1 MAGFFGFFDYTK
13 PGKGVS
19 KEDVDKKGLSLYF
32 DIFFRRFWKI
42 VTLNLIYILFSV
54 PAIIIAWFMSTYAV
68 SWLAAIAGIDLT
80 QEMVNGLSLLSAF
93 VTVIFLLLTGSGPAS
108 AGMTYVLR
116 KYVNDTH
123 SWVWSDFIDNFKS
136 NFRQGMA
143 VYVINVLVSV
153 LCTVSVV
160 FYSYA
165 MQGVMA
171 VALRTIMLLFA
182 AMFVMCQM
190 YTYQLM
196 VSFELKLK
204 DIYKNSFILL
214 MARLPWNILA
224 AAVTVLLIYAVSSI
238 SMSVPIAGIAVIGTL
253 FYTVITF
260 TQIFMT
266 NNIIKKYVL
275 EPATTAQTV
284 EAESEP
290 DIEQETQNIGG

>member
-1 MAGFFGFFDYTK
+1 MAGFFGFFDYTT

-19 KEDVDKKGLSLYF
+19 KEDVQKKGLSFYF
-32 DIFFRRFWKI
+32 DIFLRRFWKI

-68 SWLAAIAGIDLT
+68 LWLATISGIDLT
-80 QEMVNGLSLLSAF
+80 QEMVNGLSLLGSF
-93 VTVIFLLLTGSGPAS
+93 VTVIFLLLTGSGPAT

-136 NFRQGMA
+136 NFRQGLA
-143 VYVINVLVSV
+143 VYVINVLVSA
-153 LCTVSVV
+153 LCAVSVA

-196 VSFELKLK
+196 VSFELKIK

-214 MARLPWNILA
+214 MAKLPWNILA
-224 AAVTVLLIYAVSSI
+224 AAVTVFLIYAVSSI
-238 SMSVPIAGIAVIGTL
+238 SMSVPVAGLAIVGTL

-266 NNIIKKYVL
+266 NNVIKKYVL
-275 EPATTAQTV
+275 EPATANEEDKAV
-284 EAESEP
+284 EE
-290 DIEQETQNIGG
+290 IGG